1 MNFELEGTNME
12 NIRIGI
18 VGNIGVG
25 KSTFIEAASSAPLN
39 KILSSVYPK
48 PNGTEGVFAFAERF
62 NPIVLDSFYKD
73 PVANA
78 FMAQLEFFNGRLDRQ
93 KLIHSCR
100 GIVLEDR
107 TLAEDYHIFGKAQR
121 ILKNMSEPEFIA
133 YQRTYR
139 LMTEQIKEPD
149 LLVYFKADVPILQ
162 ERIRER
168 GRESELA
175 ISAEYLELLNNLY
188 EDFIANHVHCPV
200 LVIDADRAVE
210 KMEWLRRTVNIVAE
224 QVRSL
229 ELRVSSPGISE
240 WVTLPQTEA
249 TLRAID
255 VERRL
260 EEYLAEH
267 PKLITIAG
275 NVGLGKSTLAA
286 IMGRSLKINTLY
298 EKPEENPL
306 LGKFLGDKKT
316 WCYDLQLHFLQ
327 MRAQQRRLGKSGSGS
342 YVKDRSLPEDLLV
355 FCNQFHADGLLT
367 NDELDNL
374 GTQFQTV
381 NRQLPSS
388 DLIILLQ
395 GSPSLAWDRIQQRGR
410 EMELEGGW
418 QFSEINNLN
427 RWYKDY
433 GANVAKFGF
442 HHGPVLEIDVEKLDL
457 TNRIHVG
464 YIFERVLEN
473 LQDTSA

>member
-1 MNFELEGTNME
+1 ME

-25 KSTFIEAASSAPLN
+25 KSTFIKAASSAPLN
-39 KILSSVYPK
+39 KILCSAYPK
-48 PNGTEGVFAFAERF
+48 PNGTEGVYAFPEKF
-62 NPIVLDSFYKD
+62 NPIVLDSFYRD
-73 PVANA
+73 PIANA
-78 FMAQLEFFNGRLDRQ
+78 FMAQIEFFNGRLDRQ

-121 ILKNMSEPEFIA
+121 ILHNMSEPEFIA
-133 YQRTYR
+133 YQRTFR

-149 LLVYFKADVPILQ
+149 LLVYFKADVPTLQ
-162 ERIRER
+162 ERIKER
-168 GRESELA
+168 GRESELS
-175 ISAEYLELLNNLY
+175 IPAEYLELLNNLY
-188 EDFIANHVHCPV
+188 EDFIAHHVDCPV
-200 LVIDADRAVE
+200 LIIDADKEVD
-210 KMEWLRRTVNIVAE
+210 KTVWQRRTVNLIAE
-224 QVRSL
+224 QVKAL

-255 VERRL
+255 VERTL
-260 EEYLAEH
+260 EQYLAEN

-275 NVGLGKSTLAA
+275 NVGLGKSTLTA

-298 EKPEENPL
+298 EKPETNPL
-306 LGKFLGDKKT
+306 LEKFLGDKKT
-316 WCYDLQLHFLQ
+316 YCYDLQLHFLE
-327 MRAQQRRLGKSGSGS
+327 MRAQQRRIGKSGKAS

-367 NDELDNL
+367 EDELDNL
-374 GTQFQTV
+374 ITRFQMV
-381 NRQLPSS
+381 NRQLPSA

-395 GSPSLAWDRIQQRGR
+395 GNPSLAWERIQQRGR
-410 EMELEGGW
+410 EMEIEGGW
-418 QFSEINNLN
+418 QYAEINNLN
-427 RWYKDY
+427 RWYKTY
-433 GANVAKFGF
+433 GTNVVKLGF
-442 HHGPVLEIDVEKLDL
+442 HDGPVLEIDVEKLDL

-464 YIFERVLEN
+464 YIFERILEVLKI
-473 LQDTSA
+473 